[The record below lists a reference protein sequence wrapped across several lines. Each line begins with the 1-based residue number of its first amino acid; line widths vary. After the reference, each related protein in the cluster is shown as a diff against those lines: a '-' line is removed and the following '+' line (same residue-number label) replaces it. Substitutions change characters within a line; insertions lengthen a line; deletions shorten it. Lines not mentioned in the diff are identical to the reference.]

1 MLEMG
6 FVFTL
11 WSVKESGRD
20 TERGVRAEGE
30 GRGCRRDAPE
40 APLKRKR
47 AAGRV
52 PLASQAG
59 GRAGNMCVFKS

>member
-1 MLEMG
+1 MLEMC

-30 GRGCRRDAPE
+30 ALGSRQDAPE

-52 PLASQAG
+52 PLTSQAV
-59 GRAGNMCVFKS
+59 GRAGSICIFKS